1 MVRKILI
8 LSIVLALS
16 ISVGIFLAKNEVQ
29 APSFL
34 VSPTQESSFPDNF
47 GAKIVEAINKKR
59 VEDKLTELKLNENL
73 NKATR
78 ARMGVIVAYDDYLGT
93 SSALTREKALEMV
106 GYHSTIVGDAFIS
119 LKSAED
125 DFMTNLLSDNIEKE
139 TILHPK
145 FSEVGIAE
153 YRSKGKNFFY
163 LIFSNEQV
171 KVSAVAAPTVQPIK
185 KTAWGGPDLWEAVN
199 NKRVEFGVG
208 KLSKK
213 DELCTIASIRLN
225 QLLEL
230 KKLDGHAGF
239 QPVLD
244 RSDLKWISEK
254 YNISEYLASGF
265 ATPTETVKGWE
276 NTLGHKSL
284 LSGGE
289 YVWGCVYAQNNFAVA
304 IAAY

>member
-1 MVRKILI
+1 MIRKIFI
-8 LSIVLALS
+8 LCIVLVFSGTLG
-16 ISVGIFLAKNEVQ
+16 VFLAQGQVQ
-29 APSFL
+29 APSIL
-34 VSPTQESSFPDNF
+34 IVPKENVLPDNF
-47 GAKIVEAINKKR
+47 EKKIIESINKKR
-59 VEDKLTELKLNENL
+59 ADEKLTELKLNENL
-73 NKATR
+73 NKATKS
-78 ARMGVIVAYDDYLGT
+78 RMGVIVAYDDYQGT
-93 SSALTREKALEMV
+93 TSALTREKALEIV
-106 GYHSTIVGDAFIS
+106 DYNSTIIGDAFIIIN
-119 LKSAED
+119 SAED
-125 DFMTNLLSDNIEKE
+125 DFMSMLLSDKIEKE

-145 FSEVGIAE
+145 FSEVGIAH
-153 YRSKGKNFFY
+153 YQSKGKNYYY

-171 KVSAVAAPTVQPIK
+171 KVSAVAVPSIK
-185 KTAWGGPDLWEAVN
+185 PVKITTWGGPELWDVVN

-208 KLSKK
+208 KLNKK

-230 KKLDGHAGF
+230 NKLDGHAGF

-265 ATPTETVKGWE
+265 ATPSETVKGWE
-276 NTLGHKSL
+276 STLGHKSL